1 MYDYL
6 TKPIQVEELV
16 KALGKCQA
24 NIAKAQGRGGSGEN
38 EEIISSALP
47 HRVFPLCTPASLE
60 AKALQII
67 RDMAGE
73 GAEEVLAQVIDAYL
87 EDAPKLLQAIAG
99 AIALKDAQTLHP
111 SAHTLKS
118 SSAMLGATHLG
129 NLCKELEAIG
139 RAGTI
144 QDREPKLFQIEAE
157 YERVKAAL
165 QIERQE
171 VELSRKS

>member
-1 MYDYL
+1 M
-6 TKPIQVEELV
+6 
-16 KALGKCQA
+16 
-24 NIAKAQGRGGSGEN
+24 
-38 EEIISSALP
+38 
-47 HRVFPLCTPASLE
+47 PLCAPACLD

-99 AIALKDAQTLHP
+99 AIALKDAQTLHR

-118 SSAMLGATHLG
+118 SSTMLGATHLG

-139 RAGTI
+139 RRGTI
-144 QDREPKLFQIEAE
+144 QDREPKLSEIEAE

-165 QIERQE
+165 QIKRQA
-171 VELSRKS
+171 VKIST